1 MTLLCTSLYVV
12 CKSKFQVMLG
22 LSTILQ
28 AMRVELRQIHTHNF
42 CFLEAIMMIKKGL
55 PCSEPYS
62 ISDVLSLN
70 LKFFTA
76 VMVRHLDIYDPIL
89 QN

>member
-1 MTLLCTSLYVV
+1 
-12 CKSKFQVMLG
+12 MLG

-28 AMRVELRQIHTHNF
+28 AMRVELRQIHT
-42 CFLEAIMMIKKGL
+42 LEAIMMIKKGL

-76 VMVRHLDIYDPIL
+76 VMVRHLDIYDPI
-89 QN
+89 